1 MQPCLGTS
9 GDGGSLWGVFSN
21 NLATLSVQ
29 NRVFSSPDAASLAI
43 TSICPRTC
51 LFQAIQKRWQDTFHC
66 PTKDSLLYDNALQGT
81 NILNNSQE
89 KVGKKD
95 IERHTHTLPLRSP
108 PTDFLCPRS
117 HSPPTPTHPSLL
129 IAHTPLCP
137 PDPSS
142 LSIHSS
148 RIYPASLTRHVSGQM
163 SKKPPFSNRGEGN
176 SSNSAQALSSQPAPR
191 LHSPSFSCS
200 FFSFNMLN
208 DW

>member
-1 MQPCLGTS
+1 MK
-9 GDGGSLWGVFSN
+9 
-21 NLATLSVQ
+21 
-29 NRVFSSPDAASLAI
+29 R
-43 TSICPRTC
+43 R
-51 LFQAIQKRWQDTFHC
+51 QATFHC
-66 PTKDSLLYDNALQGT
+66 PTEDSLLYDKVLQGT
-81 NILNNSQE
+81 NIWNNQQE
-89 KVGKKD
+89 KVGKKSTH
-95 IERHTHTLPLRSP
+95 RHTRCHCGLPPQTSFVP
-108 PTDFLCPRS
+108 VAATA
-117 HSPPTPTHPSLL
+117 PSV
-129 IAHTPLCP
+129 AHTPLCP

-163 SKKPPFSNRGEGN
+163 SKKPPVSNRGEGN